1 MSLRRTPTFVAVLVV
16 VSWLAGPPAVSAQ
29 PAPADGVPLRLVI
42 AGLVHG
48 HVDAFLGYTKIAP
61 VEIVGVYEP
70 DAALRA
76 RELEAAGL
84 PVSLGAADLDEL
96 LARTRPEAV
105 AIFSTTADHRR
116 LVEIAAR
123 HKVHA
128 MMEKPLAV
136 SVAEAKAM
144 AAAADAA
151 GIHVLVNY
159 ETTWYP
165 TLGTVWRLMKKDAA
179 GGAIRK
185 IVSMHGHPGPK
196 EIGADAD
203 FLAWVTDPARSGAGA
218 LYDMGCY
225 GATLITW
232 LLDGARPLSVRA
244 LTQHFK
250 PSVYPNVDDEAT
262 ILLEYAGAQGI
273 IQASWNWPVD
283 RKDLEVY
290 GERAYVIATGSDQ
303 VRARMPDEPER
314 RAASSALSPAEADP
328 ISYLTAIVRGTLRP
342 EGRSSLAN
350 NLIVTE
356 ILEAARESAR
366 TGQAVRLNAR
376 SAQEVASLVGYD
388 SDAAFHRAFKRA
400 TGLAPGSWRRQ
411 QANLLQGDGDLPD
424 ASRHA
429 RAR

>member
-1 MSLRRTPTFVAVLVV
+1 MSLRRNTTSLAALLVV
-16 VSWLAGPPAVSAQ
+16 AWLAAPSPALAQAASA
-29 PAPADGVPLRLVI
+29 AGAPLRLVI

-48 HVDAFLGYTKIAP
+48 HVDAFLGYTKIAA

-76 RELEAAGL
+76 RKLEAAGL
-84 PVSLGAADLDEL
+84 PASLGTSDLDEL

-116 LVEIAAR
+116 LVEVAAR

-136 SVAEAKAM
+136 GIADARAM
-144 AAAADAA
+144 ATAAEAA

-165 TLGTVWRLMKKDAA
+165 TLGTVWRLMKQEAV
-179 GGAIRK
+179 GGTIRK
-185 IVSMHGHPGPK
+185 IVAMDGHPGPK
-196 EIGADAD
+196 EIGVDAD
-203 FLAWVTDPARSGAGA
+203 FLAWLTDPAQNGAGA
-218 LYDMGCY
+218 LYDFGCY
-225 GATLITW
+225 GANLMTW

-244 LTQHFK
+244 LTQQIK
-250 PSVYPNVDDEAT
+250 PAVYPNVDDEAT
-262 ILLEYAGAQGI
+262 ILLEYPGAQGI
-273 IQASWNWPVD
+273 IQASWNWPVN

-290 GERAYVIATGSDQ
+290 GERAYVVATGSDQ

-314 RAASSALSPAEADP
+314 RAASPALPPAEADP
-328 ISYLTAIVRGTLRP
+328 ISYLTAVVRGVVKP

-366 TGQAVRLNAR
+366 TGRAVRLDPALR
-376 SAQEVASLVGYD
+376 
-388 SDAAFHRAFKRA
+388 
-400 TGLAPGSWRRQ
+400 P
-411 QANLLQGDGDLPD
+411 
-424 ASRHA
+424 
-429 RAR
+429 